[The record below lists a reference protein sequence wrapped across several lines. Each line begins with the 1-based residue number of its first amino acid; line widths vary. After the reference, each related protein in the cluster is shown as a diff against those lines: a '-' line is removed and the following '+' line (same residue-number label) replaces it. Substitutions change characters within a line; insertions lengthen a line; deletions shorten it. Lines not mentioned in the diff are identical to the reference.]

1 MNPSDW
7 QFLSMAVT
15 LLLATTIVP
24 WLVALV
30 IRQQWKDAHK
40 RYAALLVSV
49 GVAAIEY
56 TLRHV
61 AGGDPGWQGLA
72 VTGPIIFAL
81 AHASYVTYW
90 KGRLGHAVE
99 FDLIGRVTGWR
110 V

>member
-1 MNPSDW
+1 MNPNDL
-7 QFLSMAVT
+7 QFLSMAIT

-30 IRQQWKDAHK
+30 IRQQWADTRK
-40 RYAALLVSV
+40 RYAALAVSV

-56 TLRHV
+56 TLRHL
-61 AGGDPGWQGLA
+61 AQGDAGWQGIA
-72 VTGPIIFAL
+72 ITGPVIFAL

-90 KGRLGHAVE
+90 KGKLGAAVE